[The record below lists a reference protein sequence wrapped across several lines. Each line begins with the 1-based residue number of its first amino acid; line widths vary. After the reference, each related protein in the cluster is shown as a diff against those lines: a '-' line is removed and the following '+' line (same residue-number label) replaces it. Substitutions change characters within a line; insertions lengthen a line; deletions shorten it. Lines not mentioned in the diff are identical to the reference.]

1 MSWSATIYNGYCV
14 SSRKFAP
21 SDVFPALTVNN
32 DVFQVCG
39 RDTRRQYAATPESF
53 GTAASHSRWWL
64 RIKKYPVRGLFQQ
77 CPVVVVLGMQSAWGQ
92 ARNSRNTWIFC
103 SNLHAR
109 SRTDCQSKLHA
120 ESVGISARS
129 RCKLLSWSSC
139 RHVCCFARCR

>member
-1 MSWSATIYNGYCV
+1 MSWSATIYDGYCV

-21 SDVFPALTVNN
+21 SYAFPALTVNN

-77 CPVVVVLGMQSAWGQ
+77 CPVVVVFFFCRVACAGYAECMGVGEEFKEYMDPLFQL
-92 ARNSRNTWIFC
+92 ARAAQNGLPKQT
-103 SNLHAR
+103 
-109 SRTDCQSKLHA
+109 
-120 ESVGISARS
+120 
-129 RCKLLSWSSC
+129 SC
-139 RHVCCFARCR
+139 RECWHKCQVQVQVVVME